1 MKRFFSLPE
10 PLRELF
16 PITAGAFVVL
26 TVIGYIAGWFRPEA
40 IEPLLSAFEEMIGDK
55 GLTEAS
61 GADLMTGILAS
72 NLSAL
77 FIAMLLGLIPFIRLP
92 AMELG
97 LNALMLGG
105 MASYYQHEGFPL
117 LAYLVGV
124 LPHGITE
131 LAALALACAGGLHLC
146 SAVSDALLRRGEKG
160 GVSRALGDCMLMYM
174 RVIVPLLIVSAIIEA
189 FITPSLLEA
198 VL

>member
-1 MKRFFSLPE
+1 MKRFFTLPE

-16 PITAGAFVVL
+16 PITAGAFAVL

-40 IEPLLSAFEEMIGDK
+40 IEPLLDAFEEMVEGK
-55 GLTEAS
+55 GMTEAA
-61 GADLMTGILAS
+61 GAELMTEILAN

-77 FIAMLLGLIPFIRLP
+77 FIAMLLGLVPFIRLP

-105 MASYYQHEGFPL
+105 LASYYQHEGISL
-117 LAYLVGV
+117 LAYIVGV

-146 SAVSDALLRRGEKG
+146 AAVSNALLRRGEKG
-160 GVSRALGDCMLMYM
+160 GVSRAFGDCMLMYM
-174 RVIVPLLIVSAIIEA
+174 RVIVPLLILSAIIEA

>member
-1 MKRFFSLPE
+1 MKRFFTLPE

-26 TVIGYIAGWFRPEA
+26 TLIGYLAGLLRPESIA
-40 IEPLLSAFEEMIGDK
+40 PLLGAFEEMIDEK
-55 GLTEAS
+55 GLTEAA
-61 GADLMTGILAS
+61 GAELMTGILAN

-105 MASYYQHEGFPL
+105 MASYYQHSGIPL
-117 LAYLVGV
+117 VAYLVGV

-131 LAALALACAGGLHLC
+131 LTALVLACAGGLHLC
-146 SAVSDALLRRGEKG
+146 RAVSDALLRRGEKG
-160 GVSRALGDCMLMYM
+160 GVARAFGECMQMYM
-174 RVIVPLLIVSAIIEA
+174 RVIVPLLLLSALIEA
-189 FITPSLLEA
+189 FVTPSLLEA